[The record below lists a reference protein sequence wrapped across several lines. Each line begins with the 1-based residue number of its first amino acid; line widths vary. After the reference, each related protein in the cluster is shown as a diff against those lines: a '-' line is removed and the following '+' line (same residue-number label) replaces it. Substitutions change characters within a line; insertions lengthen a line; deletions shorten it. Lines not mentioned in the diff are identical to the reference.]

1 MHMENKPIRVVIID
15 DHPIVRAG
23 MRMIL
28 SDAPAIQIVGEGTNG
43 QEALRLAAELRPDVL
58 VLDVNLPDINGL
70 EVTRRMRARG
80 DTTAV
85 LILTVH
91 NDSQMVFGLLKAG
104 ATGYVL
110 KDDTLETLA
119 SAIEAVAHGE
129 TWLSSRITDKVV
141 ERALGDAKPPAAP
154 APGLTRREME
164 VLCLLALG
172 LDNEEIAHKLTLTMR
187 TVQNHVSTIYS
198 KLGVDSRAE
207 AILYAIR
214 RGWVH
219 IPQEKDSPDE
229 R

>member
-1 MHMENKPIRVVIID
+1 MEKQPIRVVIID

-23 MRMIL
+23 MRTVL
-28 SDAPAIQIVGEGTNG
+28 HDAPEIQIVGEGING
-43 QEALRLAAELRPDVL
+43 QEALRLVSELHPDVL

-70 EVTRRMRARG
+70 EVTRRMRAHG
-80 DTTAV
+80 DATVV

-91 NDSQMVFGLLKAG
+91 NDSQMIFGLLEAG

-119 SAIEAVAHGE
+119 SAIQAVAHGE
-129 TWLSSRITDKVV
+129 TWLSSRITDQVV
-141 ERALGDAKPPAAP
+141 HRALGDAKMPAIP
-154 APGLTRREME
+154 SPGLTPREME
-164 VLCLLALG
+164 VLCLVALG
-172 LDNEEIAHKLTLTMR
+172 LDNEEIARKLTLTMR

-198 KLGVDSRAE
+198 KLGVESRAE

-219 IPQEKDSPDE
+219 IPQEKDIPDE

>member
-1 MHMENKPIRVVIID
+1 MPIRVAIID

-23 MRMIL
+23 MRMVL
-28 SDAPAIQIVGEGTNG
+28 NGVPEIQIVGEGVNG
-43 QEALRLAAELRPDVL
+43 MEALRLVAELKPDVL

-70 EVTRRMRARG
+70 EVTRRLRAAG
-80 DTTAV
+80 NATPV

-91 NDSQMVFGLLKAG
+91 DDSQMVFGLLKAG

-119 SAIEAVAHGE
+119 SAIQAVAHGQ
-129 TWLSSRITDKVV
+129 TWLSSRITEHVV
-141 ERALGDAKPPAAP
+141 QRALGENKSPANP
-154 APGLTRREME
+154 SPGLTPREME
-164 VLCLLALG
+164 VLYWLGLG
-172 LDNEEIAHKLTLTMR
+172 LDNEEIARKLTLTMR

-214 RGWVH
+214 HGWVQ
-219 IPQEKDSPDE
+219 IPTEKDPRDE
-229 R
+229 N